1 MICMY
6 YMFDDKSSIEDGL
19 PCGFPYGPDEAPENK
34 DHCRNEKYK
43 PLLLPEGYSDLIMK
57 ELRGS

>member
-1 MICMY
+1 
-6 YMFDDKSSIEDGL
+6 MFDDKSSIEDGL